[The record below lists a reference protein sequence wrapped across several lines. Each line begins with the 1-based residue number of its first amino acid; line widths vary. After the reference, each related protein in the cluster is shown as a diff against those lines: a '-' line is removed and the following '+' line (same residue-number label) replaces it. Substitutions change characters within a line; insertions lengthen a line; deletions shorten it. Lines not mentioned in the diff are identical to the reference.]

1 MGKFERLRS
10 KAFSLRGAIALA
22 GAAVVAASMSQSVD
36 TLAASPEVRTAKVDV
51 VSQNYFP
58 TPLPSSISCS
68 EKAWFPG
75 RDVVISWSS
84 AGQGM
89 KYLVRI
95 IRDNDDSKPGNII
108 NEFFTD
114 STSHQFH
121 TNATNKSDRVRIHTV
136 NVASGNTDAT
146 RVVSTG
152 YVSHTVH
159 VSTVTIT
166 YCSGSPRYDAPNQDW
181 ENQYAWDVTN
191 NSTASTLGASIFA
204 ALFDEEA
211 SREIL
216 GELPEGDELTALD
229 DVALDS
235 APTPSMVE
243 STVPSSPRPGPSTS
257 ARESAPSAT
266 PQSSS
271 AQATS
276 DVATSESSTSRTT
289 RSSSPTVTSLLP
301 EPSLTQAETSPSSS
315 VPTPAST
322 TTTPSVKAGVG
333 DSPIPVG
340 EAFARLEDVDGRTHL
355 ILSRGGAEVCSAD
368 VDGASRIEETNG
380 ELTVIVAGRTSTVD
394 IGTCELA

>member
-10 KAFSLRGAIALA
+10 KAFSMRGAIALA

-191 NSTASTLGASIFA
+191 NSTASILGASIFA

-257 ARESAPSAT
+257 ARESAQSST
-266 PQSSS
+266 PHASS

-276 DVATSESSTSRTT
+276 EAATSESSTSRTT
-289 RSSSPTVTSLLP
+289 RSSSTTVASLLP
-301 EPSLTQAETSPSSS
+301 EPSPSQPDASSSS
-315 VPTPAST
+315 VPAPVT
-322 TTTPSVKAGVG
+322 TTATPSVEAGVG

-340 EAFARLEDVDGRTHL
+340 DAFARLEDIDGRTYL
-355 ILSRGGAEVCSAD
+355 VVTRGGTEVCSAD

-394 IGTCELA
+394 IGTCELT

>member
-10 KAFSLRGAIALA
+10 KAFSLRGAIAFA
-22 GAAVVAASMSQSVD
+22 GAAVIATSMAQATN
-36 TLAASPEVRTAKVDV
+36 TLAASEVTRTAKVEV

-58 TPLPSSISCS
+58 TPLPSSISCR

-75 RDVVISWSS
+75 RDVIISWSS

-108 NEFFTD
+108 DEFFTD

-121 TNATNKSDRVRIHTV
+121 TSATNKSDRVRIHTV
-136 NVASGNTDAT
+136 NIASGSDDSN
-146 RVVSTG
+146 RIVSTG

-166 YCSGSPRYDAPNQDW
+166 LCSGDPRYDAPNESW
-181 ENQYAWDVTN
+181 ENQSVWSPGGN
-191 NSTASTLGASIFA
+191 LNASTPGASIFA

-211 SREIL
+211 SQDVL
-216 GELPEGDELTALD
+216 GELPEGGELTTLD
-229 DVALDS
+229 EVAFDE

-276 DVATSESSTSRTT
+276 DVATTESSTSRTT

-315 VPTPAST
+315 VPTPSIT
-322 TTTPSVKAGVG
+322 TATPSVKAGVG

-340 EAFARLEDVDGRTHL
+340 DAFARLEDIDGRTHL
-355 ILSRGGAEVCSAD
+355 AVSRDGAEVCSAD
-368 VDGASRIEETNG
+368 VGGASRIEEADG
-380 ELTVIVAGRTSTVD
+380 ELTVTVAGRTSKVD
-394 IGTCELA
+394 VETCELT